1 MGKLE
6 PFIRRKRGGTW
17 EGDVIMVASARGRGS
32 SGTGEDWIWLTLV
45 LCGVGWQCWNAEHLQ
60 VHCRQEEA
68 GWENYLHPVS
78 SESLVGEMRFIATS
92 QIQGQLPK

>member
-1 MGKLE
+1 
-6 PFIRRKRGGTW
+6 
-17 EGDVIMVASARGRGS
+17 MVASARGRGS

-68 GWENYLHPVS
+68 RSTYSWGLAWQGRALPQVPRVAQSHLGGA
-78 SESLVGEMRFIATS
+78 SEASG
-92 QIQGQLPK
+92 G